1 MLAAEQLT
9 PSSPRRYFTRKI
21 EKNLKT
27 HKNRETFFCFL
38 ELQVKVIDT
47 EGKPISEATMNYKNE
62 KNEAQ
67 TAITTDTDGDLS
79 ADLCHGQILKDVE
92 FYKPG
97 FCKFKQDLEI
107 EESPSYFLQVA
118 LRKEISNSLQF
129 FINLNFRAK
138 NCKSCI

>member
-1 MLAAEQLT
+1 M
-9 PSSPRRYFTRKI
+9 
-21 EKNLKT
+21 
-27 HKNRETFFCFL
+27 
-38 ELQVKVIDT
+38 QVKVIDT

-118 LRKEISNSLQF
+118 LRKEISNTLHF

-138 NCKSCI
+138 NCKIASVDFNDNFGNAKIQIYLI